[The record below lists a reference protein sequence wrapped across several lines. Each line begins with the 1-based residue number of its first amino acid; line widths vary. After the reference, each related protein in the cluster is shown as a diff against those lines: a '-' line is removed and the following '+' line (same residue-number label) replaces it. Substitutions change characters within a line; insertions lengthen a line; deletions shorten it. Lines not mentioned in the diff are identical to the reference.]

1 MLLLTVRF
9 SPDTLADALLSLFVI
24 WTTAAI
30 FFVVGVTCLPVDVP
44 VPATEL
50 LPPFEDDYLPQTPAT
65 ELLPPKFNG
74 DDGLPTLAT
83 DLVPPPLP
91 SDATES
97 TSLELK
103 RKNPLALFLINVYAV
118 KNHTAEDDNDVLHNE
133 IIDEVPKDVDEPLA
147 VFLLVVEDKDED
159 HPVDLDEVAEDLK
172 AEGFDIEKVQYHGQ
186 TRIVKVNLES
196 AETLVDAAEIDSS
209 LSNAIQRAAENSEKK
224 SEEKAEEEKRD
235 ESKIEQAGKLMKVRR
250 KRHVCLKCMVEEM
263 KAKKFHKGGGGG
275 CNGGCG
281 GGGGYYPAQPVQV
294 QPVYVVPVYGGGGG
308 HKPGGYCNTCAQ
320 QQPHYQQ
327 GGGQAFAQA
336 SAQASASSYGK

>member
-1 MLLLTVRF
+1 MLLLTRNM
-9 SPDTLADALLSLFVI
+9 SWSVI

-308 HKPGGYCNTCAQ
+308 HKPDTTSKEVARLSLRPVLKPRPPATANRL
-320 QQPHYQQ
+320 
-327 GGGQAFAQA
+327 
-336 SAQASASSYGK
+336 KIV